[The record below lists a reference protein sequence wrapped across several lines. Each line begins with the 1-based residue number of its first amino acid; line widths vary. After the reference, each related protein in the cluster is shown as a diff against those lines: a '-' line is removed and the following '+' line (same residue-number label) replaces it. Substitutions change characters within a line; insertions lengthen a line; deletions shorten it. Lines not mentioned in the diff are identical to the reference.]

1 MMAGGTLCIF
11 KEGYQRHCV
20 WHFTRHSAFCICP
33 LVSNTH
39 WNVTHTW
46 ITLQFC
52 LSVCDCLVDIMHYAF
67 YLRMIAT
74 DGLCILKQRCSF
86 ECNWLKSSYYT
97 LEQYIMSVG
106 HFSDIWLC
114 LWHAGP
120 LNTSGIGCS
129 AKTFNRWL
137 PSNVCVG
144 KLRLTVTGT
153 WVLLWSDVSLIWYQ
167 HIVIFILATVFSS
180 WFPSKDI
187 QLQALMKALVVFRW
201 LMFHI
206 ILLCSLVNRHQAYI
220 INCSHGEKCFT
231 GAVILFNNI

>member
-1 MMAGGTLCIF
+1 MGYAYLNKGVHLSAIDWSVAIIHWSNISCLWGTFQIS
-11 KEGYQRHCV
+11 G
-20 WHFTRHSAFCICP
+20 
-33 LVSNTH
+33 
-39 WNVTHTW
+39 
-46 ITLQFC
+46 
-52 LSVCDCLVDIMHYAF
+52 
-67 YLRMIAT
+67 
-74 DGLCILKQRCSF
+74 
-86 ECNWLKSSYYT
+86 
-97 LEQYIMSVG
+97 
-106 HFSDIWLC
+106 C

-231 GAVILFNNI
+231 GAVILLNNI